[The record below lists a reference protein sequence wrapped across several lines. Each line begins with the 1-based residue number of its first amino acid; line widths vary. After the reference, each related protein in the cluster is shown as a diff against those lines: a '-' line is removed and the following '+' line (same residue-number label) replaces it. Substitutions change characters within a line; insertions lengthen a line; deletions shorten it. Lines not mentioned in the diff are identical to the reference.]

1 MEDGDP
7 LGSQPCPRDVIS
19 CPVLRTPFLGVKK
32 HMTLAWGCLVPF
44 LRPFLV
50 GMGRERRLPSV
61 GTYPDTDPSLIAT
74 HHEQALGGCDL
85 RSGLP
90 RHPVLRTCQLAY
102 VTASQLH
109 RIPPTRTQWHP
120 PHPRSYGVSPST
132 QLSLDRVNL
141 DDSCVE
147 GSPSSPCAGGG
158 QTLTVPHGRSAGP
171 AVHQIP
177 NPSLWGRLTLATLP
191 APMSTLDVSFLVC
204 GENPICPRVQRA
216 ASSASPV
223 CVGKST

>member
-120 PHPRSYGVSPST
+120 LTPAATACHQAPSSAWTELIWMTAVWKGHPAVRVQAVGKLSQSPMGGV
-132 QLSLDRVNL
+132 LDRL
-141 DDSCVE
+141 C
-147 GSPSSPCAGGG
+147 
-158 QTLTVPHGRSAGP
+158 TKF
-171 AVHQIP
+171 QIP
-177 NPSLWGRLTLATLP
+177 LSGAD
-191 APMSTLDVSFLVC
+191 SH
-204 GENPICPRVQRA
+204 
-216 ASSASPV
+216 
-223 CVGKST
+223 